1 MGEVFLQR
9 LHVALVVLAHEGA
22 AGVVPLQHHQLALEL
37 RELDGLARGVAQREV
52 GRGLA
57 DAGGGIVAGVDV
69 SGVRVCEHRQFEP
82 RLAALGMVS
91 CGDRGGVQFWQRDGA
106 TSNACPRP
114 ASLTGSE
121 FNAQET
127 GLRALRRA
135 AFRGDFFAQL
145 ELGARYSAV
154 RATDKNIEDPIESSV
169 WYAMAL
175 ANEEGFAPINRVER
189 GLGELAS
196 WWERYVASNP
206 DVQAIVAANDDMAL
220 GAIEA
225 AKAAGHADL
234 VAPPTFPV
242 VVQEATLAQLLAEPD
257 AGIDF
262 SRVVH
267 GEQRFTYTRA
277 IVAGDELTATLTVSS
292 VKSLGGHNMVTADSD
307 IVDAEGKHVVTAIST
322 LVVRGD
328 ED

>member
-1 MGEVFLQR
+1 MAVNPELQGRVFPPTAPYL
-9 LHVALVVLAHEGA
+9 
-22 AGVVPLQHHQLALEL
+22 
-37 RELDGLARGVAQREV
+37 V
-52 GRGLA
+52 GREK
-57 DAGGGIVAGVDV
+57 I
-69 SGVRVCEHRQFEP
+69 R
-82 RLAALGMVS
+82 
-91 CGDRGGVQFWQRDGA
+91 
-106 TSNACPRP
+106 
-114 ASLTGSE
+114 E
-121 FNAQET
+121 FS
-127 GLRALRRA
+127 RAVL
-135 AFRGDFFAQL
+135 
-145 ELGARYSAV
+145 S
-154 RATDKNIEDPIESSV
+154 TN
-169 WYAMAL
+169 
-175 ANEEGFAPINRVER
+175 PINF
-189 GLGELAS
+189 
-196 WWERYVASNP
+196 
-206 DVQAIVAANDDMAL
+206 DVD
-220 GAIEA
+220 A